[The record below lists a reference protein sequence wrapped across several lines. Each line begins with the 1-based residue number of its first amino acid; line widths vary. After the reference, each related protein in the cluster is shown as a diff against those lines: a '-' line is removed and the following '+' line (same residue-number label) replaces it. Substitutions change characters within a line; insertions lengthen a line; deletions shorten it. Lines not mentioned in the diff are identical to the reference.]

1 MSKTLNYRCLCSR
14 SQFHSPQMRNNVHSI
29 SAHRV
34 MTCSNGLTSNQ
45 VGNTEYFSNG
55 TIRQSV
61 GPTDYYSRPFAP
73 APVYTPQVPT
83 VYTPPAIRR

>member
-1 MSKTLNYRCLCSR
+1 MLKSLVLAVALIGLSTATEAQTCNYIGT
-14 SQFHSPQMRNNVHSI
+14 QMY
-29 SAHRV
+29 
-34 MTCSNGLTSNQ
+34 CSNGLQSNQ
-45 VGNTEYFSNG
+45 IGNSTFYNDG